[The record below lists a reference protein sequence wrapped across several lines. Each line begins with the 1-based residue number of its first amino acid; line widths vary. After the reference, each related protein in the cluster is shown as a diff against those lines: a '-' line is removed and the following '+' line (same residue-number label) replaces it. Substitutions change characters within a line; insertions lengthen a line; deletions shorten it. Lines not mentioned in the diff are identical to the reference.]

1 MKETIP
7 TESVEQA
14 TLVAWLKRS
23 HPSLRMFS
31 IPNGAHLAGSIA
43 QRSKQVQ
50 KLKLQGME
58 PGVCDL
64 MLPCARKGYHGLF
77 IEMKRKKGGTT
88 SSEQKEW
95 IQYLSEQ
102 GYKAEVCKGWES
114 ARDLIIEYLS

>member
-23 HPSLRMFS
+23 YPSLRMFS

-64 MLPCARKGYHGLF
+64 MLPCARNGYHGLF
-77 IEMKRKKGGTT
+77 IEMKRKKGSTT